1 MSTFSATPFS
11 AKWFW
16 MNLAPLS
23 CRLTNAVV
31 KIIAMD
37 IDEIKLFDC
46 SSTPKLLKFE
56 KLSHRPL
63 PRAFS
68 VWGTKCKEQSLKQ
81 EKSRNGP
88 GLNFQRPLK
97 LKWKLVKKGFFLL
110 FGLQLENEARYCD
123 GKAVIHRATNDFW
136 MKSACGPFL
145 TVFCL
150 PCPKLGDAG
159 R

>member
-1 MSTFSATPFS
+1 
-11 AKWFW
+11 
-16 MNLAPLS
+16 MNSAPLS
-23 CRLTNAVV
+23 CRLTNAAV

-81 EKSRNGP
+81 EKAGTDLA
-88 GLNFQRPLK
+88 LNFQRPLK
-97 LKWKLVKKGFFLL
+97 LKWKLVKKMIFRC
-110 FGLQLENEARYCD
+110 AS
-123 GKAVIHRATNDFW
+123 I
-136 MKSACGPFL
+136 S
-145 TVFCL
+145 
-150 PCPKLGDAG
+150 
-159 R
+159 

>member
-1 MSTFSATPFS
+1 
-11 AKWFW
+11 
-16 MNLAPLS
+16 MNSAPLS
-23 CRLTNAVV
+23 CRLTNAAV

-37 IDEIKLFDC
+37 IDEIKVFDC

-88 GLNFQRPLK
+88 GLKFS
-97 LKWKLVKKGFFLL
+97 
-110 FGLQLENEARYCD
+110 
-123 GKAVIHRATNDFW
+123 ATIEIEMEIGEKNDFFTLRSPAR
-136 MKSACGPFL
+136 KRSEIL
-145 TVFCL
+145 
-150 PCPKLGDAG
+150 
-159 R
+159 